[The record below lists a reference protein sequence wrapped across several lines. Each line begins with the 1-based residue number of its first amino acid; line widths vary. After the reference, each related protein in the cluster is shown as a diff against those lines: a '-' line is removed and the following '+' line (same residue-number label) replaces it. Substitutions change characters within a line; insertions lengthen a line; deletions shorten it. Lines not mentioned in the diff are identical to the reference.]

1 MLTLEEAV
9 REIERAAAHPETGLP
24 DEVFRLVTKLTPMI
38 NVDLLIKNEAGDTLL
53 TWREDTLCSP
63 GWHIPG
69 GIIRFQE
76 PIEHR
81 IHAVAQSE
89 LHTDVIFEPEP
100 LKVTEFILPNQA
112 YRNHFISLLYRCRL
126 KGTVPDEL
134 HCKDLQHPGAGQYAW
149 FAEPPENLLKVHWK
163 YRSFFG

>member
-38 NVDLLIKNEAGDTLL
+38 NVDLLIKNDAGEILL
-53 TWREDTLCSP
+53 TWRVDPLCAS

-89 LHTDVIFEPEP
+89 LHTDVIFEAEP

-126 KGTVPDEL
+126 SGTIPDAL
-134 HCKDLQHPGAGQYAW
+134 HCNDLQHPNNGEYDW
-149 FAEPPENLLKVHWK
+149 FSSPPEKLLKVHWK
-163 YRSFFG
+163 YRSFF

>member
-1 MLTLEEAV
+1 MLTLEDAV

-24 DEVFRLVTKLTPMI
+24 EEVFRLVTKLTPMI
-38 NVDLLIKNEAGDTLL
+38 NVDLLIKNEAGETLL

-89 LHTDVIFEPEP
+89 LHSDVIFEPEP

-126 KGTVPDEL
+126 TGAVPDEL
-134 HCKDLQHPGAGQYAW
+134 HCADLQAPKQGQYAW
-149 FAEPPENLLKVHWK
+149 FSAVPENLLKGHRK
-163 YRSFFG
+163 YEAFI

>member
-1 MLTLEEAV
+1 MLTFEEAV
-9 REIERAAAHPETGLP
+9 REIEQAAVYPETGLP

-38 NVDLLIKNEAGDTLL
+38 NVDLLIKTEAGKTLL
-53 TWREDTLCSP
+53 TWREDPLCEP

-69 GIIRFQE
+69 GIIRFRE
-76 PIEHR
+76 PIDHR

-89 LHTDVIFEPEP
+89 LHTDVIFEPDP

-126 KGTVPDEL
+126 EKPVSKEL
-134 HCKDLQHPGAGQYAW
+134 RCLDLQNPKQGQYAW
-149 FAEPPENLLKVHWK
+149 FSHIPKNLLKVHWK
-163 YRSFFG
+163 YANFI

>member
-1 MLTLEEAV
+1 MLTIEDAV

-38 NVDLLIKNEAGDTLL
+38 NVDLLIKNEAGETLL

-89 LHTDVIFEPEP
+89 LRTDVIFEAEP

-112 YRNHFISLLYRCRL
+112 YRNHFISLLYGCRL
-126 KGTVPDEL
+126 TGAVPDEL
-134 HCKDLQHPGAGQYAW
+134 HCKNLQNPGLGQYAW
-149 FAEPPENLLKVHWK
+149 FAAPPENLLKVHWK
-163 YRSFFG
+163 YRSFF